1 MFNYTFFGF
10 QGFHRLIEIYIKDKF
25 IKNTNVIT
33 IIIKF
38 MIPESK
44 YIFKNICYFSLDK
57 NHKSIKYWL
66 TGMHKIKKIYNEKFQ
81 FLSSTQESWYSMC
94 INWVEICWGNVLLFD
109 YKKYFTLFITKGHN
123 SYNFLHRKCVLL
135 TQLNYCPY
143 IACV

>member
-1 MFNYTFFGF
+1 MKCSIIFFLVF
-10 QGFHRLIEIYIKDKF
+10 KAFTDLSKF
-25 IKNTNVIT
+25 TLKTNLSYTNVIT

-66 TGMHKIKKIYNEKFQ
+66 TGLHKIKKICNEKFQ

-94 INWVEICWGNVLLFD
+94 INWVVICWGNVLLFD

-123 SYNFLHRKCVLL
+123 SYNFWHRKCVLL
-135 TQLNYCPY
+135 TQLNYCPDL
-143 IACV
+143 I